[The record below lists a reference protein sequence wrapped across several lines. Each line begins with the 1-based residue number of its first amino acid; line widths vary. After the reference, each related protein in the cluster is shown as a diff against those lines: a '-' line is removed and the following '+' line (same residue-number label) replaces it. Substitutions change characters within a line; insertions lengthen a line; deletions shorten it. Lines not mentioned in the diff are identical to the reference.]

1 MATRHPLSDLR
12 GYGRLL
18 FDTSGG
24 IVDVVER
31 MHRTIERRPGM
42 IGKPIVESSRGIT
55 GFVYRA
61 LRGSA
66 QMLGAGFDSALA
78 PLEPLSPPIASS
90 PGRDVFVSIL
100 NGMYGDHLER
110 TGNPLAI
117 DMELQA
123 DGIRLETCT
132 AHAHF
137 AAAEREAP
145 TGRLLVLVHGL
156 CMSVQ
161 QWTHEGVDQA
171 ATLGRELGYTP
182 LHLRYN
188 SGLAIAENGRQFA
201 HLLEELLEHWPRSVE
216 ELVLVG
222 HSLGGL
228 VARSACHYGQTQRH
242 QWRRRLHR
250 LVFLGTP
257 HHGAPLER
265 GGHGLDTLLGLSPY
279 TAPFA
284 RLGNAR
290 SAGIKDLRSARLTDA
305 GDGFVPL
312 PQDVDCYAVAATLG
326 SRRDLLAER
335 LVGDGL
341 VPLDSALGRHCD
353 SERCLRFARTHQWVA
368 YRTGHL
374 KLLHRPE
381 VFAQLRHWLQGPD
394 ATVA

>member
-1 MATRHPLSDLR
+1 MATRYPLSDLR

-18 FDTSGG
+18 FDASGG

-42 IGKPIVESSRGIT
+42 IGKPVVDSTRGIT
-55 GFVYRA
+55 GLVYRTV
-61 LRGSA
+61 RGSTR
-66 QMLGAGFDSALA
+66 MLGAGFDSALA
-78 PLEPLSPPIASS
+78 PLEPMSPPIASS
-90 PGRDVFVSIL
+90 PRRDVFVSIL
-100 NGMYGDHLER
+100 NGVYGDHLER

-123 DGIRLETCT
+123 DGIRLEPGNVR
-132 AHAHF
+132 AHF
-137 AAAEREAP
+137 ATPEREA
-145 TGRLLVLVHGL
+145 TAGRLLVLVHGL

-161 QWTHEGVDQA
+161 QWTHEGVDRA
-171 ATLGRELGYTP
+171 ATLGRELGYAP

-188 SGLAIAENGRQFA
+188 SGLPIAENGRQFA
-201 HLLEELLEHWPRSVE
+201 RLLEDLVEHWPRPVE

-228 VARSACHYGQTQRH
+228 VARSACHYGETQRH
-242 QWRRRLHR
+242 QWRRRLR
-250 LVFLGTP
+250 SLVFLGTP

-265 GGHGLDTLLGLSPY
+265 GGHGFDTLLGLSPY
-279 TAPFA
+279 SAPFA

-290 SAGIKDLRSARLTDA
+290 SAGIKDLRAARLTDA

-312 PQDVDCYAVAATLG
+312 PEDVDSYAIAATLG
-326 SRRDLLAER
+326 ARRDLLAER

-341 VPLDSALGRHCD
+341 VPLDSALGRHRD
-353 SERCLRFARTHQWVA
+353 RERCLQFAKTHQWVA

-374 KLLHRPE
+374 ELLHRPE
-381 VFAQLRHWLQGPD
+381 VYAHLRRWLQPPD
-394 ATVA
+394 AAVT